1 MFKPYASRLKVHS
14 PTFPYFAITSTT
26 TIVLGNHE
34 FDNGIEGAVPYMEHL
49 DSHVVTANINDDLEP
64 TMHGLYEPSVVIE
77 RNGRRIGIIG
87 VIISTTDQLAS
98 TGRLVFTDEVES
110 VRSEAE
116 KLNAQGVDIIVVL
129 SHCGLDIDHEIALHG
144 GPYIDIV
151 VGGHSH
157 SLLYTGE
164 PPDTSAFTP
173 VGPYPV
179 VVAQQGGRSVLIVQ
193 AAAHTQYLGEIK
205 LFFDNAGNLMDWDG
219 HPHYLGNDIVQA
231 PDVLELI
238 NKYLPEIE
246 ELANEEVGSSLVHLS
261 SGCACSECN
270 LGSFIC
276 EAFLNSPKA
285 SYTPN
290 TKCSRG
296 FVRAESCLSHKVF
309 IAAQPLPP
317 SPVHSTSKP
326 SPPPL
331 LLSLPSCSSLKPHL
345 VLLLWLRNFSGKKVL
360 MTFF

>member
-1 MFKPYASRLKVHS
+1 MNAALEAGGADFDPHHL
-14 PTFPYFAITSTT
+14 
-26 TIVLGNHE
+26 VLGNHE

-49 DSHVVTANINDDLEP
+49 NSHVVTANIIDDLEP
-64 TMHGLYEPSVVIE
+64 TMQGLYEPSVVIE

-116 KLNAQGVDIIVVL
+116 KLNAGRRHHRRAVALRTGHRPTQLLFDCTSSTHDTYISTRDIT
-129 SHCGLDIDHEIALHG
+129 GEIALHG

-173 VGPYPV
+173 EGPYPV

-219 HPHYLGNDIVQA
+219 HPHYLGNDIVQ
-231 PDVLELI
+231 
-238 NKYLPEIE
+238 E

-270 LGSFIC
+270 LGTFIC
-276 EAFLNSPKA
+276 EAFLNS
-285 SYTPN
+285 
-290 TKCSRG
+290 
-296 FVRAESCLSHKVF
+296 VR
-309 IAAQPLPP
+309 
-317 SPVHSTSKP
+317 
-326 SPPPL
+326 
-331 LLSLPSCSSLKPHL
+331 
-345 VLLLWLRNFSGKKVL
+345 LR
-360 MTFF
+360 